1 LESGKFLKIRKDL
14 ELFSRD
20 NKLKSKLIVK
30 IYTAHFRIPDI
41 NPDYKLQKFKV

>member
-1 LESGKFLKIRKDL
+1 LWESGKFLKIRKDL

-30 IYTAHFRIPDI
+30 ISLFRDPDI